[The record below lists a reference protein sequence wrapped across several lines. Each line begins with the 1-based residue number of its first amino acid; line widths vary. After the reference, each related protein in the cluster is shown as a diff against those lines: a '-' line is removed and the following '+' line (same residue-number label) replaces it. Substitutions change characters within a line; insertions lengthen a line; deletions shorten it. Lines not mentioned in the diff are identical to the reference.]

1 MHNELD
7 TKALISKVTV
17 CLGVGVL
24 ATAVLWLLPLYQES
38 NQPFSDIR
46 WLQSYALRL
55 WLPVWCIAVLMLSGV
70 FAAFKSRWLRRPL
83 AYARYNII
91 EFGGGFYGTV
101 ALATFLSLEAN
112 RIAEQFAEWQTPD
125 NGWIRALV
133 LELVDF
139 SIDSIMNG
147 IWAMIWPAFHN
158 KAFAA
163 TFWPAL
169 GLAAGLYCL
178 ADWLFRSRRQAKA
191 TAES

>member
-1 MHNELD
+1 MSAD
-7 TKALISKVTV
+7 TNHGPLVRKVFI
-17 CLGVGVL
+17 CLGIGIF
-24 ATAVLWLLPLYQES
+24 ATAALWLLPFYQES

-125 NGWIRALV
+125 SGWVPALV
-133 LELVDF
+133 MEVIDF

-147 IWAMIWPAFHN
+147 IWAMVWPAFHN

-163 TFWPAL
+163 NFWPAL
-169 GLAAGLYCL
+169 GLAAGLYFL
-178 ADWLFRSRRQAKA
+178 AEWLFSSRRKAKA